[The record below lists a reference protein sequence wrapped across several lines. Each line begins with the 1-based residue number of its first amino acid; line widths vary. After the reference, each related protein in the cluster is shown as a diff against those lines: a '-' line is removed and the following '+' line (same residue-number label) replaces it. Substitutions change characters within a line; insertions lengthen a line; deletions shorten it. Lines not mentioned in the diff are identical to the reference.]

1 MIIALLVVLGIFIA
15 FAVAVGCELS
25 DAQWAIQQHID
36 GHKFSEMSASNKERV
51 YRAKLGAELLLIFCI
66 LMGIGSLVMAFI
78 ILMMNF

>member
-25 DAQWAIQQHID
+25 DAQWAIGQHID
-36 GHKFSEMSASNKERV
+36 GYKFSEMRPLSQERV
-51 YRAKLGAELLLIFCI
+51 YRAKLGAELLLILCI
-66 LMGIGSLVMAFI
+66 FMGVGSLVMAFI